1 VISIFKVRRIS
12 LYYFPIKRRR
22 HHPQLIILD
31 MQTDL
36 FEPTPGGHDLPR
48 VDFNFLPKDGSAT
61 YIPNVFNPNSCST
74 LFASL
79 RATLDWQQDQLFMF
93 GKLITTKREVAWV
106 GDEGCSYT
114 YSGVKKFP
122 QAWTPELL
130 HIKHV
135 AEALA
140 HHAFNSCLL
149 NLYHDGDQGMG
160 WHSDDEV
167 ELEQSAPIASVSLG
181 GARKF
186 SFKHKFEKLGAS
198 VVLENGNVLLM
209 QAPTQNFWQHS
220 LTKTK
225 RVVPPRIN
233 LTFRAIRQEQ
243 Q

>member
-1 VISIFKVRRIS
+1 MT
-12 LYYFPIKRRR
+12 
-22 HHPQLIILD
+22 D

-36 FEPTPGGHDLPR
+36 FEPTPTALDLPK
-48 VDFNFLPKDGSAT
+48 VVLSLLPKDGSAT
-61 YIPNVFNPNSCST
+61 YFSNVFDSNSCST

-79 RATLDWQQDQLFMF
+79 RASVNWQQDQLFMF

-106 GDEGCSYT
+106 GDAGCSYT

-130 HIKHV
+130 RIKQT

-140 HHAFNSCLL
+140 KYTFNSCLL

-160 WHSDDEV
+160 WHSDDEI
-167 ELEQSAPIASVSLG
+167 ELEQNAPIASVSFG
-181 GARKF
+181 GERKF

-198 VVLENGNVLLM
+198 VVLENGSVLLM
-209 QAPTQNFWQHS
+209 HAPTQQFWQHS

-225 RVVPPRIN
+225 RSVLPRIN

-243 Q
+243 QIT

>member
-1 VISIFKVRRIS
+1 
-12 LYYFPIKRRR
+12 
-22 HHPQLIILD
+22 
-31 MQTDL
+31 MQTNL
-36 FEPTPGGHDLPR
+36 FDSTLNAHDVSTAVANL
-48 VDFNFLPKDGSAT
+48 LPKDGSAA
-61 YIPNVFNPNSCST
+61 YMPNVFDSISSPT

-79 RATLDWQQDQLFMF
+79 RETLNWQQDQLLMF

-106 GDEGCSYT
+106 GDAGCSYT

-130 HIKHV
+130 RIKHV

-140 HHAFNSCLL
+140 HYTFNSCLL
-149 NLYHDGDQGMG
+149 NLYHDGEQGMG

-167 ELEQSAPIASVSLG
+167 ELEQSAPIASVSFG

-198 VVLENGNVLLM
+198 VVLENGSVLLM
-209 QAPTQNFWQHS
+209 HAPTQHFWQHS

-225 RVVPPRIN
+225 RNVLPRIN
-233 LTFRAIRQEQ
+233 LTFRAIRQEHQ
-243 Q
+243 